1 MKGFIEWF
9 KPNAKIKRWVIL
21 ILIGIILACYGM
33 SEIIVME
40 ELEPIQ
46 LLLIIISFIVGFLFI
61 VTGIVFMQK
70 RTMEMLIESTD
81 NRVQKNKKN
90 ININSLIFNK
100 KIYAE
105 GPKIVIIGGGTGLET
120 VARGLK
126 KYTDNITAIV
136 TVSAYGKL
144 PTTSRQ
150 MLKTMPIDDIKNTI
164 IALSNNEDVAN
175 NY

>member
-9 KPNAKIKRWVIL
+9 KPNARIKRWVIL
-21 ILIGIILACYGM
+21 ILIGIVLACYGM

-105 GPKIVIIGGGTGLET
+105 VEKQGKTK
-120 VARGLK
+120 LK
-126 KYTDNITAIV
+126 Y
-136 TVSAYGKL
+136 
-144 PTTSRQ
+144 
-150 MLKTMPIDDIKNTI
+150 
-164 IALSNNEDVAN
+164 
-175 NY
+175 